1 MQVLMSTVN
10 ARFDWAATGLGQDRF
25 IVVNQLAPAA
35 YALRRP
41 VPRPA
46 QAPAPPPPETRAPAV
61 APAASFRRYDPSV
74 AEGFA
79 ALDEPRERGLAHS
92 RNRALDLASDEICL
106 LGDDDQHYVPD
117 VVERVEEAFARFP
130 EADILTFAERTPD
143 GTLRRRYPPRPR
155 PHSLF
160 SAGRVRT
167 PEIAFR
173 LSRVEKVGVRFDADF
188 GYGAEYR
195 SGEEYVFLADALRKN
210 LKVWFVPSVIS
221 FHPAVTTA
229 ARGHTDRRL
238 MHSKGAMMARVFGWA
253 APLGMLAFAAKK
265 TAQARMARVEA
276 ASFRVRMAEM
286 LRGWSDYR
294 RSNLRHAREAAP
306 KPE

>member
-1 MQVLMSTVN
+1 MSTVN
-10 ARFDWAATGLGQDRF
+10 ARFDWTATGLGQDRF
-25 IVVNQLAPAA
+25 VVVNQLAPAP

-46 QAPAPPPPETRAPAV
+46 QAPAPPPTKARAPAV

-79 ALDEPRERGLAHS
+79 ALDEPRERGLARS

-106 LGDDDQHYVPD
+106 LGDDDQRYVPD
-117 VVERVEEAFARFP
+117 VCERIEEAFARFP

-143 GTLRRRYPPRPR
+143 GALRRRYPTRPR
-155 PHSLF
+155 PLRSVLSVH
-160 SAGRVRT
+160 RVRT

-173 LSRVEKVGVRFDADF
+173 LSRVRKVGLRFDADF
-188 GYGAEYR
+188 GFGARYA
-195 SGEEYVFLADALRKN
+195 SGEESIFLADALRKN

-221 FHPAVTTA
+221 SHPAVTTA

-238 MHSKGAMMARVFGWA
+238 MYAKGAMMARVFGRFA
-253 APLGMLAFAAKK
+253 LLGVLAFAAKK
-265 TAQARMARVEA
+265 TAQAKMARLEA
-276 ASFRVRMAEM
+276 APFGVRITKM

-294 RSNLRHAREAAP
+294 RSNARHAREAAS
-306 KPE
+306 KLE